1 MLAARTKKR
10 LIITISIVVILV
22 VGLLYFLRPF
32 WWESYRYENDQ
43 IKVRLSGANGGS
55 PDTSQAGT
63 LVIRITGKG
72 MERCGWGHSGYK
84 NKTGEAN
91 GALLAI
97 DSISSQLTDS
107 AGLAKIPPYEGL
119 GRGKRG
125 FMAGCQYNLGFL
137 LLISRPGFETKRAMP
152 RFDKVNASWHVI
164 SPPRLRRKTTPL
176 IDHARNRLWNELQL
190 LYPTRIVSSASRP
203 GEEEDRQALMSVA
216 GYWEHRLPDGQT
228 IRRYAIG
235 ELLRVNAG
243 LECPRL
249 QAEMREIFSDPM
261 ALPVT
266 EAAVVAEHNALRDV
280 LSGSSKE
287 LIGSCELNSG

>member
-10 LIITISIVVILV
+10 LIITISVVVILGL
-22 VGLLYFLRPF
+22 GLLYYLRPF
-32 WWESYRYENDQ
+32 WWESYHYENDQ
-43 IKVRLSGANGGS
+43 IKVRVNDSKGRSLK
-55 PDTSQAGT
+55 DSQAGT
-63 LVIRITGKG
+63 LVIRMTGKG

-97 DSISSQLTDS
+97 DSISSQLTDD

-125 FMAGCQYNLGFL
+125 FMGGCQYNLGFL

-152 RFDKVNASWHVI
+152 RFDKVNASYHVI
-164 SPPRLRRKTTPL
+164 SRPRLRRKTTPVF
-176 IDHARNRLWNELQL
+176 DHARNRLWNELQL
-190 LYPTRIVSSASRP
+190 LYPTRIYSSATRP
-203 GEEEDRQALMSVA
+203 GEEEDRQALMSMA
-216 GYWEHRLPDGQT
+216 GYWQHRLPDGQT
-228 IRRYAIG
+228 IRRYAIE
-235 ELLRVNAG
+235 ELLRVNAS

-249 QAEMREIFSDPM
+249 QAEIREIFSEPM
-261 ALPVT
+261 TQPVT
-266 EAAVVAEHNALRDV
+266 EAAVLAEHDALRHV

-287 LIGSCELNSG
+287 VIDSCEL